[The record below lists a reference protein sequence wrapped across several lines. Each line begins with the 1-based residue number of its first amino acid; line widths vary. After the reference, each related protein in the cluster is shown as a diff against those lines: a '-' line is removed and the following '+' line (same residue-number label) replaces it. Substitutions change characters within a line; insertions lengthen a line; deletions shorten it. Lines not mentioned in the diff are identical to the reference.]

1 MQKVLRKRILRDLRE
16 NKFRYLAL
24 AVLII
29 MSMYLVISLVGAAEI
44 GRASCRERV

>member
-1 MQKVLRKRILRDLRE
+1 MQKVLRRRILRDLRA

-29 MSMYLVISLVGAAEI
+29 MSM
-44 GRASCRERV
+44 